1 MRIAVVG
8 GGPAGLYFSYLMKRR
23 RPETEIRL
31 YERNPEGATFGF
43 GVVFSD
49 TALAFM
55 AADDPETHDAI
66 LPAMETWRDLTLDL
80 EGERIAID
88 GIGFAA
94 IGRLELIR
102 ILTDRARSAG
112 IDPRFETELTDLA
125 EIEGADLI
133 VGADGLN
140 SLVRGDGSVFG
151 AELPELENR
160 FIWYGTD
167 RPFDTLTQSFR
178 RSADGPFNAHHYRY
192 TADLSTFIVE
202 TDAATW
208 NAAGFDGMDEA
219 GNRSYCED
227 VFSDVLA
234 GHRLISNKSHW
245 RRFPKLSCQTWHDG
259 KCVLI
264 GDAAHTAHFSI
275 GSGTRLAMEDALAL
289 ASALLAQPDNIPAA
303 LTNFET
309 ARKPICDKIVG
320 AANRSAEWYEDF
332 ARHLELG
339 PAEFAHS
346 YIQRSGRISDERL
359 RSLAPRFFERYS
371 GAWDSTEA
379 AQMG

>member
-1 MRIAVVG
+1 MRITVVG

-23 RPETEIRL
+23 RPEIEIRL

-49 TALAFM
+49 QALSFM

-80 EGERIAID
+80 EGERVTID

-112 IDPRFETELTDLA
+112 VIPQFGTELTGLD
-125 EIEGADLI
+125 EIADADLI

-140 SLVRGDGSVFG
+140 SLVRGDGAAFG

-160 FIWYGTD
+160 FIWYGTE
-167 RPFDTLTQSFR
+167 RPFETLTQSFR
-178 RSADGPFNAHHYRY
+178 RSGDGPFNAHHYRY
-192 TADLSTFIVE
+192 APDRSTFIVE
-202 TDAATW
+202 TDPETW
-208 NAAGFDGMDEA
+208 NAAGFAEMGEETT
-219 GNRSYCED
+219 RTYCEE
-227 VFSDVLA
+227 VFADVLD

-245 RRFPKLSCQTWHDG
+245 RRFPKLSCRTWHSG
-259 KCVLI
+259 NRVLI

-289 ASALLAQPDNIPAA
+289 SKALLEQPADIPAA
-303 LTNFET
+303 LAAYEA
-309 ARKPICDKIVG
+309 ARKPITDKIVT
-320 AANRSAEWYEDF
+320 AANTSASWYERFAEHMTLAPRDF
-332 ARHLELG
+332 AL
-339 PAEFAHS
+339 S
-346 YIQRSGRISDERL
+346 YIQRSGRIDEARL
-359 RSLAPRFFERYS
+359 QKLSPRFFADYC
-371 GAWDSTEA
+371 A
-379 AQMG
+379 A